1 MVYHVAVIRSN
12 HYRTLIHIRYLP
24 RARAI
29 ANATPTITSGTHINP
44 MLCVCCVKF
53 NLHFNFTATK
63 IRKKNEKKNRVLISI
78 ACPFNVFVS
87 RLIFHCEIFESI
99 FRRFQFS
106 MFLCPFELNQKLN
119 MHRGNWFVFQSS
131 LRNNVPLDLILS
143 CSCFFM
149 LNLFPRSFSRS
160 DTGIHAFLHIVYLF
174 ASFLRWFSIFS
185 YRAETVRRVLDKS
198 SRNKKYTKWIK
209 WDSLKEKL

>member
-24 RARAI
+24 RARDTS
-29 ANATPTITSGTHINP
+29 NATPTITSETHINP
-44 MLCVCCVKF
+44 MLCVCCAEF

-99 FRRFQFS
+99 FRRCQFS

-131 LRNNVPLDLILS
+131 LRNNVPLALILS
-143 CSCFFM
+143 CSCFSM
-149 LNLFPRSFSRS
+149 LNLFPRSLSRS
-160 DTGIHAFLHIVYLF
+160 ILLIPEFMRFSTSFIYLLHFYDGSAYFRTALKLSEECWVNP
-174 ASFLRWFSIFS
+174 AV
-185 YRAETVRRVLDKS
+185 T
-198 SRNKKYTKWIK
+198 RNTQ
-209 WDSLKEKL
+209 SE